1 MELTK
6 KINKFA
12 ERMWLVIAIL
22 STLAVFVFRF
32 IDGEFNKVVIKG
44 KKIFELISLK
54 NETSSKRFSTKTKH
68 KKTKKTI
75 NIFFK
80 NK

>member
-32 IDGEFNKVVIKG
+32 IDGEINKYYILLVPFTWGIFLVRRGLRIRLNKASSPKDP
-44 KKIFELISLK
+44 KK
-54 NETSSKRFSTKTKH
+54 
-68 KKTKKTI
+68 
-75 NIFFK
+75 
-80 NK
+80 

>member
-32 IDGEFNKVVIKG
+32 IDGESNKYYILLVPFTWGIFLVRRGLRIRLNKASSPKDP
-44 KKIFELISLK
+44 KK
-54 NETSSKRFSTKTKH
+54 
-68 KKTKKTI
+68 
-75 NIFFK
+75 
-80 NK
+80 

>member
-22 STLAVFVFRF
+22 STLAVFIFRF
-32 IDGEFNKVVIKG
+32 IDGEFNKYYILLVPFNWG
-44 KKIFELISLK
+44 IFLVRRGLRIRLNKAS
-54 NETSSKRFSTKTKH
+54 STKDP
-68 KKTKKTI
+68 KK
-75 NIFFK
+75 
-80 NK
+80 

>member
-1 MELTK
+1 
-6 KINKFA
+6 
-12 ERMWLVIAIL
+12 
-22 STLAVFVFRF
+22 
-32 IDGEFNKVVIKG
+32 